1 MLGLFKGYIY
11 IYIRILPP
19 ILAKGLVV
27 VVTEVEAVVVEVIDV
42 DDVTVEDL
50 SNVARKLIV

>member
-1 MLGLFKGYIY
+1 M
-11 IYIRILPP
+11 
-19 ILAKGLVV
+19 

-50 SNVARKLIV
+50 SNVARKLKV